1 MIDRMPATP
10 LLDFE
15 TIDLSRVVA
24 TREDVLAKIRQ
35 RGRFALLD
43 GVLHLDRESGLIV
56 GFKEIRVDDWWAA
69 DHIPGRPIFPGALM
83 CEAAAQLCSYDYL
96 CRGSVPE
103 GGFLGFGGMN
113 ETRFRG
119 VVEPPCRMIF
129 AARAERLRS
138 RMFTYATQGFVGRDL
153 VFETEVM
160 GVLV

>member
-1 MIDRMPATP
+1 MPAEP
-10 LLDFE
+10 W
-15 TIDLSRVVA
+15 IDAEALAGARVVA
-24 TREDVLAKIRQ
+24 GREVVLEKIRQ

-43 GVLHLDRESGLIV
+43 GILDVGGNAGLAA
-56 GFKEIRVDDWWAA
+56 GFKEIRADDWWAA

-96 CRGSVPE
+96 CKHSLPE

-119 VVEPPCRMIF
+119 IVQPDCRMIF
-129 AARAERLRS
+129 VARPGRLRS
-138 RMFTYATQGFVGRDL
+138 RMFTYGAQGFVGGEL
-153 VFETEVM
+153 VFETEIL

>member
-1 MIDRMPATP
+1 MPSEP
-10 LLDFE
+10 LIDFE
-15 TIDLSRVVA
+15 AVDLARVVA
-24 TREDVLAKIRQ
+24 TRADVLQKIRQ

-43 GVLHLDRESGLIV
+43 GILHVDGEKGLIV
-56 GFKEIRVDDWWAA
+56 GFKEIRADDWWAA

-96 CRGSVPE
+96 RKQTLPE

-119 VVEPPCRMIF
+119 IVQPDCRLVF
-129 AARAERLRS
+129 VARPERLRS
-138 RMFTYATQGFVGRDL
+138 RMFMYAAQGFVRRDL
-153 VFETEVM
+153 VFETEIL